1 MRAGRRSV
9 IVAAGGMIH
18 GVVARS
24 AAAMPPSSP
33 VQRKAILRSVITVR
47 AILPMRPVVAVLR
60 LLLRL
65 SASDEGRQAVD
76 VGLVF
81 RTRMLLRPRLKLL
94 LMLLRLIVLLV
105 VVLLARIV
113 WLRLAWGE
121 RLAADM
127 GLLAIALVV
136 AVIGSAHL
144 AGLLLLIIGLT
155 LPELLLRCS
164 DDTEI
169 VLGVLIVIFRCN
181 RIPGALR
188 VTGKLKILFG
198 DMGRRTANFYVR
210 PARFV
215 HSRQWILMMVS
226 TFAVATA
233 HAFVLTVSH
242 GLLFRQPPFTATA
255 RLPPILF
262 EFTRFHRAAAR
273 RSKFRNL
280 NLRSLTKPNSVPNV
294 TRSMVALHRQTLP
307 RARIACRSNP

>member
-1 MRAGRRSV
+1 
-9 IVAAGGMIH
+9 MIH

-24 AAAMPPSSP
+24 AAAMPPASP
-33 VQRKAILRSVITVR
+33 VQPKAILRSVITVR

-65 SASDEGRQAVD
+65 SAGDERGQAVD

-144 AGLLLLIIGLT
+144 AGLLLIIGLT

>member
-1 MRAGRRSV
+1 
-9 IVAAGGMIH
+9 MIH

-24 AAAMPPSSP
+24 AAAMPPASP
-33 VQRKAILRSVITVR
+33 VQPKAILRSVITVR
-47 AILPMRPVVAVLR
+47 AILPMRPVVSVLR

-65 SASDEGRQAVD
+65 SAGDERGQAVD

-144 AGLLLLIIGLT
+144 AGLLLLVIGLT
-155 LPELLLRCS
+155 LPELLLRRS

-169 VLGVLIVIFRCN
+169 VLGVLIVIFRRN

-307 RARIACRSNP
+307 RARIACRPNP

>member
-1 MRAGRRSV
+1 
-9 IVAAGGMIH
+9 MIH
-18 GVVARS
+18 GVVTRS

-65 SASDEGRQAVD
+65 SAGDERGQAVD

-94 LMLLRLIVLLV
+94 LMLLRLVVLLV

-113 WLRLAWGE
+113 RLRLAWGE

-144 AGLLLLIIGLT
+144 AGLLLIIGLT